1 MNIIIV
7 AEGAIDREGNPITAE
22 KVRQTVVDQLN
33 QDTRITV
40 LGHVQ
45 RGGNPSAFDR
55 VLVRTPYI
63 YFVLIRV
70 INLFKCI
77 YQGCRMGAE
86 AVMALMEA
94 DENTIPCVV
103 SLDGNQAVR
112 VPLMECVERTQA
124 VAKAMAQKNWDLAV
138 QLRGRSFA
146 RNLETYKMLTRLKP
160 PKDAFDAQG
169 KPVVIYLS
177 FCFIILRIT
186 EVNV

>member
-7 AEGAIDREGNPITAE
+7 AEGAIDRDGNAISAE
-22 KVRQTVVDQLN
+22 DIKKVVVDKLQ

-55 VLVRTPYI
+55 VL
-63 YFVLIRV
+63 
-70 INLFKCI
+70 
-77 YQGCRMGAE
+77 GCRMGAE
-86 AVMALMEA
+86 ATLALMEA
-94 DENTIPCVV
+94 TNETVPVVV

-124 VAKAMAQKNWDLAV
+124 VAKAMKEKNWELAV
-138 QLRGRSFA
+138 KLRGRSFE

-160 PKDAFDAQG
+160 PKHEGQ
-169 KPVVIYLS
+169 VS
-177 FCFIILRIT
+177 FVYF
-186 EVNV
+186 